1 MQVNLLTEKDT
12 YCENDYDGANNPPTG
27 DIYGDVNEDIEF
39 QTIQN
44 PYYAE
49 ELDNGPI
56 TIKTIQNPYYNE
68 EI

>member
-1 MQVNLLTEKDT
+1 MFLIEIENYDD
-12 YCENDYDGANNPPTG
+12 NDYDEVNEPPSG

-56 TIKTIQNPYYNE
+56 TIKTIQNPYYN
-68 EI
+68 